1 MCSRKTC
8 SCVTSLKYR
17 YLLSPP
23 FFLGNVAAIDGDGMV
38 CALTFKDGRVHFRS
52 KFVSTKHR
60 REESEK
66 QNFIYMGQ
74 MGTRATGVLAETA
87 NTVWNLL
94 QGKFPKIKFRNP
106 SNTNSFYWGGKVRE
120 FGLLVPPSPS
130 ASHLPHPPPPPP
142 PPPRKATT
150 QLHHSQIS

>member
-8 SCVTSLKYR
+8 SCVTTLKYR

-130 ASHLPHPPPPPP
+130 ASHLSPPLHPVK
-142 PPPRKATT
+142 RQHNYTT
-150 QLHHSQIS
+150 AKFHDRL